1 MKNFFNYNIKQNI
14 NFGNGQGIYAGF
26 AVRLVATFI
35 DILVTTPLILAMF
48 YIVGLDFT
56 AMPTTD
62 QMLDQ
67 IFSNAQPVQNTTQ
80 KIADFIS
87 WIILISYSV
96 YFLTS
101 NKQATP
107 GKRIMNIYVGTRDGQ
122 KLSVNRCFARF
133 FASILSS
140 ALFGIGFLMIAF
152 TKEKTAL
159 HDIICDTRVFYG
171 KR

>member
-1 MKNFFNYNIKQNI
+1 MKNFCNI
-14 NFGNGQGIYAGF
+14 NNVNGEIYAGF
-26 AVRLVATFI
+26 VVRLVATII
-35 DILVTTPLILAMF
+35 DTLITLPMIWAMF
-48 YIVGLDFT
+48 YVIGLDFS

-67 IFSNAQPVQNTTQ
+67 ILSDAKPIVENTTQ

-87 WIILISYSV
+87 WVVMIFYSV

-101 NKQATP
+101 EKQATP
-107 GKRIMNIYVGTRDGQ
+107 GKRIMNIYVGTIDGQ

-133 FASILSS
+133 FASILSGL
-140 ALFGIGFLMIAF
+140 LFGAGFLIILW

-159 HDIICDTRVFYG
+159 HDVICDTRVYYTNSNL
-171 KR
+171 K